1 VAHALLSRVV
11 SRDGF
16 PADPD
21 FPQLAIAADPGR
33 MLEVFRAHLKPAA
46 GQRYHI
52 EDCIPF
58 RFRIR
63 QSTTRCVLQYT
74 LRIAEPATGRAWEQW
89 VTGLLYAQ
97 PGAAESLWRE
107 TRNVEPRRDIPD
119 GWLTFEPVHF
129 IPDLQMVVQVFPY
142 DRKLRN
148 LSLVLGGALRNL
160 EPQLL
165 ERLQPGRG
173 AGPWQVLRR
182 TVEPTRYRTELG
194 AALRYTID
202 ARDGITGLE
211 STVRCYLKVY
221 RHDRGEGTFRLL
233 RSLTDTAGDGCGPY
247 AVVRPLAYLSDLRTL
262 VLEEARGT
270 ALQQILLADPECS
283 AQLQAVARAVAAFNR
298 GELGVTPRV
307 DSLADQLDDV
317 RRAAQLLQW
326 ACPRARREV
335 QAISDAVAQGLEE
348 VTPAPIHRDVKT
360 DHVFLSSERVM
371 FIDLDSVALGDPVRD
386 PAHLFAH
393 IVARVGMDQLPRAQ
407 ARAAARVFA
416 TEYFAHVPESWRK
429 RFPLH
434 CAGALVEVAGGIF
447 KRQEQRW
454 REKVAAAIAEARR
467 ALDSRH

>member
-1 VAHALLSRVV
+1 MTRGAA
-11 SRDGF
+11 F
-16 PADPD
+16 PVDPD

-33 MLEVFRAHLKPAA
+33 MLEVFRAHLKAAA
-46 GQRYHI
+46 GKRYDI

-58 RFRIR
+58 RFRMR

-74 LRIAEPATGRAWEQW
+74 LRIAKPATGRAWEQW

-107 TRNVEPRRDIPD
+107 TRSVEPRRDIPD

-165 ERLQPGRG
+165 ERLQPGGG
-173 AGPWQVLRR
+173 AGPWQVRRR
-182 TVEPTRYRTELG
+182 TIEPTRYRTELG
-194 AALRYTID
+194 AALRYTIH
-202 ARDGITGLE
+202 ARDGTTGQE

-221 RHDRGEGTFRLL
+221 RHDRGEETFRLL
-233 RSLTDTAGDGCGPY
+233 RSLTDRAGDSRDPY
-247 AVVRPLAYLSDLRTL
+247 AVVRPLAYLGDLRTV

-270 ALQQILLADPECS
+270 ELQQILLHGSEREAS
-283 AQLQAVARAVAAFNR
+283 LQAVARAVAAFNQ
-298 GELGVTPRV
+298 GGLGVRLRH
-307 DSLADQLDDV
+307 DSFADQLDDV
-317 RRAAQLLQW
+317 TRAARLLQW
-326 ACPRARREV
+326 ACPEAGRDVE
-335 QAISDAVAQGLEE
+335 AISDAVARGLEE
-348 VTPAPIHRDVKT
+348 GAPAPIHRDVKT
-360 DHVFLSSERVM
+360 DHVFLDGARVP

-393 IVARVGMDQLPRAQ
+393 IVARVGMDELPRAQ
-407 ARAAARVFA
+407 ARAAAAVFA

-434 CAGALVEVAGGIF
+434 CAGALIEVAGGIF
-447 KRQEQRW
+447 KRQELRW
-454 REKVAAAIAEARR
+454 REKVTEAIEDARR
-467 ALDSRH
+467 AMTGRVP